1 MVRVQWVN
9 PSMPGV
15 DSSELRAW
23 ELWLHTGCSQAGLGK
38 DTASTWD
45 RQCSNSNVFPLTE
58 FSSITESLT
67 QYVNKMVL
75 QERKLD
81 CSGKQQHVKYLEGQ
95 NRFEV
100 QKIKGKIAT
109 VPPGASAR
117 A

>member
-1 MVRVQWVN
+1 
-9 PSMPGV
+9 MPGV
-15 DSSELRAW
+15 DLSELRAW
-23 ELWLHTGCSQAGLGK
+23 EVCLPPTPAGVTHRLLTSWVRKRHSLDAGQ
-38 DTASTWD
+38 TV
-45 RQCSNSNVFPLTE
+45 RQFKRVPLTE

-67 QYVNKMVL
+67 QYVNKVVL

-81 CSGKQQHVKYLEGQ
+81 CSGKQQHVKYLEGRK
-95 NRFEV
+95 RFEV

>member
-1 MVRVQWVN
+1 
-9 PSMPGV
+9 MPGV

-23 ELWLHTGCSQAGLGK
+23 EMCPPQTPAVVTHQLLTSWVRKRHSLNMGQTV
-38 DTASTWD
+38 
-45 RQCSNSNVFPLTE
+45 RQFKRFPLRE

-81 CSGKQQHVKYLEGQ
+81 CSGKQQHVIYLEGRK
-95 NRFEV
+95 RFEV
-100 QKIKGKIAT
+100 QKIKGKVAT
-109 VPPGASAR
+109 VPPGVGAR